1 MLEQR
6 LPFWFLHTP
15 VDTSC
20 HACPAPVFSV
30 SPTGQVAV
38 PVFAGRTKD
47 AEDNSLTTGFGFEHG
62 IALIGGSAS
71 DPPRESTASWTHVKS
86 RDLTNDT
93 LATYCRYS
101 ISLETA

>member
-62 IALIGGSAS
+62 IDRRFCFWPAQGINGIMDACQI
-71 DPPRESTASWTHVKS
+71 P
-86 RDLTNDT
+86 
-93 LATYCRYS
+93 
-101 ISLETA
+101 